1 MEISADLVRRLA
13 LSWYGLRPTSPVA
26 GQIAAALSRLSSG
39 VDTARRL
46 VDFDDVPGAFERTI
60 VLEARARPTSDER

>member
-13 LSWYGLRPTSPVA
+13 LSWYGLRPTPRAA
-26 GQIAAALSRLSSG
+26 GQIAAELSRLSSG
-39 VDTARRL
+39 VGTARRL

-60 VLEARARPTSDER
+60 APEAGGRPTSDER